1 MRETFKSLGYDMPKL
16 LGTEVSENQIIEIKN
31 RKEDLS
37 IPAGKVIISKIIK
50 PQVLFNNKMVP
61 GVKLIVDVIQNTEN

>member
-1 MRETFKSLGYDMPKL
+1 MKI
-16 LGTEVSENQIIEIKN
+16 QIIKINN

-50 PQVLFNNKMVP
+50 PQVLYNNKMVP
-61 GVKLIVDVIQNTEN
+61 GVELIVDVIHNTEN